1 MSTNITGAVATTS
14 GFVPTIWAQMALDVL
29 RANIVLA
36 KRVAR
41 DYKFEDQQTQRKTIN
56 IPYPGKFTAQKKA
69 ANTPA
74 TTQVPAGGTFIPV
87 TLTEHS
93 YVDFIIEDVAET
105 QANAPLMMRYVKP
118 AVIAIAEAL
127 EADLFT
133 LLPSFTHSIGTAGTD
148 IDKNS
153 VIAARQQ
160 LNAQKNPQTDR
171 TLVISDKDEAALLAD
186 STLTQYFANAR
197 AEGVAEGS
205 IGRLYGFDIFPSQ
218 LAPTVAG
225 SGSPPGPTTTRNFAF
240 HEDAIVLA
248 TRPFKG
254 IPAGAGAGA
263 ESYTQ
268 VDEASG
274 LLIRVI
280 YQYSMAERGAR
291 VGFDMLYGFTKLRD
305 EAGLLVL
312 S

>member
-1 MSTNITGAVATTS
+1 MSTNITGGVAAS
-14 GFVPTIWAQMALDVL
+14 GGFVPTIWAQTALDVL

-41 DYKFEDQQTQRKTIN
+41 DYKFEDQQTQGKTIN
-56 IPYPGKFTAQKKA
+56 IAYPGKFTAQKKA

-93 YVDFIIEDVAET
+93 YVDFIIEDVAEV
-105 QANAPLMMRYVKP
+105 QANAPLMQRYVKP
-118 AVIAIAEAL
+118 AMIAIAEAL
-127 EADLFT
+127 ETDLFT
-133 LLPSFTHSIGTAGTD
+133 LVSGFSHSIGTSGTD
-148 IDKNS
+148 MTKAS
-153 VIAARQQ
+153 VIAARKQ

-171 TLVISDKDEAALLAD
+171 TLVISDKDEAALLGD

-197 AEGVAEGS
+197 SEGVAEGS

-218 LAPTVAG
+218 LVPVVAG
-225 SGSPPGPTTTRNFAF
+225 TPDSTKNLAF

-254 IPAGAGAGA
+254 IPEGAGAGA
-263 ESYTQ
+263 QTYTQ
-268 VDEASG
+268 VDESSG
-274 LLIRVI
+274 LLIRVV

-291 VGFDMLYGFTKLRD
+291 VGFDMLYGFTRLRD
-305 EAGLLVL
+305 DAATIVL